1 MANKGDGFRN
11 NRSKNPKLTALC
23 ELAVNIGV
31 KGEFALCFP
40 GSLQA
45 SCHLRLLQLQVFRMQ
60 QEPRR
65 TAFRPREE
73 RWSGSVIHRYTAVQA
88 AFGGVRDYS
97 SND

>member
-1 MANKGDGFRN
+1 MANKGVVSEAFARN
-11 NRSKNPKLTALC
+11 PDKLTALC

-60 QEPRR
+60 QKPRR
-65 TAFRPREE
+65 TASRPDEE
-73 RWSGSVIHRYTAVQA
+73 RWSGPVVHR
-88 AFGGVRDYS
+88 
-97 SND
+97 

>member
-60 QEPRR
+60 QKPRR
-65 TAFRPREE
+65 TASRPR
-73 RWSGSVIHRYTAVQA
+73 
-88 AFGGVRDYS
+88 
-97 SND
+97 

>member
-1 MANKGDGFRN
+1 MANSGDVSEAFARGHLQ
-11 NRSKNPKLTALC
+11 LTALC

-60 QEPRR
+60 QKPRR